1 MVYLFANPTKKDND
15 NSTPQHC
22 YTKNN
27 YFLQATLSKEE
38 CVD

>member
-1 MVYLFANPTKKDND
+1 MVYLCANPTKKDND
-15 NSTPQHC
+15 NSTPHG